1 MRVEF
6 DPDKNLRN
14 IRNRGLSFDLARHLD
29 WETALALEDTRK
41 DYGERRF
48 RVLGVID
55 GLLYAVAI
63 TPRSG
68 GMRVISLRR
77 ANLRER
83 SIYAEATNANET
95 NKARWG

>member
-6 DPDKNLRN
+6 DPAKNLHN
-14 IRNRGLSFDLARHLD
+14 VGLRGLSFDLVHHLD
-29 WETALALEDTRK
+29 WDTALAVEDTRR

-48 RVLGVID
+48 RILGVID
-55 GLLYAVAI
+55 GLLYAVVI

-68 GMRVISLRR
+68 GVRVISLRR

-83 SIYAEATNANET
+83 TSYAEATNET
-95 NKARWG
+95 